1 MEETD
6 YLKMFASKVKTL
18 REQLGLSKEK
28 LAAEAGLHR
37 TYISMVEQQERN
49 PSLTCIYK
57 IVKGLGIDIKDLFL
71 FYCCPVNY

>member
-6 YLKMFASKVKTL
+6 YLKMFDSKVKTL
-18 REQLGLSKEK
+18 REQLGLSQEK

-37 TYISMVEQQERN
+37 TYIGMVERQERN

-57 IVKGLGIDIKDLFL
+57 IAKGLGIDIKDLF
-71 FYCCPVNY
+71 